1 MHFVIIGNGI
11 TGITAARTIRK
22 NSDHAITV
30 ISGETDHF
38 FSRTALMYIYMGH
51 MRYKDT
57 KPYEDWFWGKNNI
70 NLKRA
75 WVERINTSEKTL
87 QLSDG
92 SVISYDKLL
101 IASGSSPNK
110 YGWPGQDLEG
120 VQGLYSYQDLE
131 LLEKN
136 TAGGINRAVIV
147 GGGLIG
153 IELAEMLHSRHYP
166 VTLLVRETKYWNN
179 VLPDQESEL
188 ISRHIHEHG
197 FDLRLGTELKEI
209 LDDGQ
214 GKVRAVITST
224 GEEIPCQ
231 LVGLTAGVSP
241 NVGWLAG
248 SGIDTQRGI
257 LIDRCQ
263 RTNAADVYAAG
274 DCAQFHEALPDR
286 RPIEQVWYTGK
297 IQGENAAMNMLGRQQ
312 EYNPGYWF
320 NSAKFL
326 DIEYQTYG
334 MVMPQLREGEQDFYW
349 EDTGGKKCIHLVYQS
364 SDRRFVG
371 INTFGIRMRHTVF
384 NKWLKDRQTVDHVL
398 QHIVAAAFDPE
409 FFSSFQPAFIA
420 SWNDQNPLHA
430 VQPHKKKNLIQLIFN
445 K

>member
-1 MHFVIIGNGI
+1 MHYVIIGNGI

-22 NSDHAITV
+22 NSDHDITV

-57 KPYEDWFWGKNNI
+57 KPYEDWFWQKNKI
-70 NLKRA
+70 ALKRA
-75 WVERINTSEKTL
+75 WVEQIDSDNKSLR
-87 QLSDG
+87 LSDD
-92 SVISYDKLL
+92 STITYDKLL
-101 IASGSSPNK
+101 IASGSVPNK
-110 YGWPGQDLEG
+110 YGWPGQDLDG

-131 LLEKN
+131 MLEKN
-136 TAGGINRAVIV
+136 TANGIERAVIV

-153 IELAEMLHSRHYP
+153 IELAEMLHSRHYS
-166 VTLLVRETKYWNN
+166 VTLLVRESKYWNN
-179 VLPDQESEL
+179 VLPDQESDM
-188 ISRHIHEHG
+188 ISRHFMEHG
-197 FDLRLGTELKEI
+197 FDLRLGSELKEI

-214 GKVRAVITST
+214 GKVRGVITAS

-241 NVGWLAG
+241 NIGWLAG
-248 SGIDTQRGI
+248 SGIATQRGI
-257 LIDRCQ
+257 LVDHHQ
-263 RTNAADVYAAG
+263 RTNVEDIYAAG
-274 DCAQFHEALPDR
+274 DCAQFHQALPDR
-286 RPIEQVWYTGK
+286 RPVEQVWYTGK
-297 IQGENAAMNMLGRQQ
+297 IQGENAAMNILGRQQ
-312 EYNPGYWF
+312 AYAPGYWF

-349 EDTGGKKCIHLVYQS
+349 EDKGGKKCIHLVYRA
-364 SDRRFVG
+364 SDRLFIG

-398 QHIVAAAFDPE
+398 QYIAAAAFDPE
-409 FFSSFQPAFIA
+409 FFTNFQPDFLEA
-420 SWNDQNPLHA
+420 WNNAHPSYA
-430 VQPHKKKNLIQLIFN
+430 VKPAKKKNLLQLIFN
-445 K
+445 N